1 MKDLPYFRRKEQKGM
16 KLFQEDIERAV
27 MILRQSGVILY
38 PTDTIWGLGGDA
50 ENEAAVQ
57 RIYRIKRRPAN
68 KSFILLMD
76 PDKVRI
82 YFPEI
87 RDTVLEEMRQATR
100 PTTYILPG
108 AVGLASSVIAADGS
122 VAVRLPHD
130 DFCQSLLRRFGKAL
144 VSTSANFAGTPPPA
158 HFAEI
163 DPALREEVD
172 YVVHWRQDERTPAR
186 PSKII
191 KILPGG
197 TRKIIRD

>member
-1 MKDLPYFRRKEQKGM
+1 MEPFR
-16 KLFQEDIERAV
+16 EDIDQALTV
-27 MILRQSGVILY
+27 LRKGGVILY

-57 RIYRIKRRPAN
+57 RIFRIKRRPAD
-68 KSFILLMD
+68 KSFILLME

-87 RDTVLEEMRQATR
+87 RDAVLEEMHHATR

-108 AVGLASSVIAADGS
+108 AAGLASSVIAADGS

-144 VSTSANFAGTPPPA
+144 VSTSANFAGASPPA
-158 HFAEI
+158 HFGEI
-163 DPALREEVD
+163 DPLLIKESD
-172 YVVHWRQDERTPAR
+172 YVIRWRQNDRIPAR
-186 PSKII
+186 PSRILR
-191 KILPGG
+191 ILPDGS
-197 TRKIIRD
+197 REIIRE